1 MMRDGMRDGYLT
13 VYMAI
18 TTMLILS
25 LCLAL
30 IEGVR
35 SNAIRLEAECVT
47 DIGLNSIMAEYHRE
61 LLSQY
66 NIFAIDASYGTDV
79 AVKKNTEKHL
89 KDYLDRNMSL
99 DDIFLSDFFY
109 RDFLAMSTENVEL
122 TKVALL
128 TDEKGAVFR
137 TLAVD
142 AIQDDVGLGTLEE
155 LEDWLEIIEEQ
166 DLLNRDIGAEKA
178 TVDEEIME
186 YDGME
191 VEISED
197 EIEIVDIDNPTD
209 ALEAKRNVGVLSWV
223 VENPEEL
230 STASISLDNLV
241 STRMEKKA
249 ISMGNMVWQR
259 DVDEP
264 ELLERYWFQEYLLSY
279 MEHYGVEGTTNV
291 LQYQIEYL
299 VAGNASDVENLKK
312 VVNKLCAV
320 REAANAIYLFS
331 DEVKC
336 AEVDLLATSL
346 ASAML
351 VPEIAPLLKVSI
363 LLGWAYAESLYDV
376 KVLLSGGEIPLIK
389 TADTWH
395 YGLFGALF
403 GDGDSEKEDA
413 TRGLTYEDYLRIFM
427 MFTDLETL
435 TGRAMNM
442 VEVDIR
448 QTHGNQYFR
457 MDACY
462 AAIEAYIE
470 VNSAYGYEYQIT
482 RRKSYK

>member
-1 MMRDGMRDGYLT
+1 MRDRIREGYLT

-35 SNAIRLEAECVT
+35 SNAIRLETECIT

-79 AVKKNTEKHL
+79 AVKKNTEIHL
-89 KDYLDRNMSL
+89 KDYIDRNMSL

-109 RDFLAMSTENVEL
+109 RDFLAISTENVEL

-142 AIQDDVGLGTLEE
+142 AIQDDIGLGMLEE

-178 TVDEEIME
+178 IVDEDIME

-197 EIEIVDIDNPTD
+197 EFEIVDIDNPTD
-209 ALEAKRNVGVLSWV
+209 ALEAKRDVGVLSWV

-230 STASISLDNLV
+230 STAYISLDNLV
-241 STRMEKKA
+241 STRMEKET
-249 ISMGNMVWQR
+249 ISMGNLAWQR
-259 DVDEP
+259 DIDEP
-264 ELLERYWFQEYLLSY
+264 ELLERYWFQEYLLKY

-299 VAGNASDVENLKK
+299 LAGNESDIDNLKN

-336 AEVDLLATSL
+336 AEVDLLATGL

-376 KVLLSGGEIPLIK
+376 EVLLNGGEIPLMK

-403 GDGDSEKEDA
+403 GDDDSQKENV
-413 TRGLTYEDYLRIFM
+413 TIGLTYEDYLRIFM
-427 MFTDLETL
+427 MFTDLDTL
-435 TGRAMNM
+435 TVRAMNM
-442 VEVDIR
+442 VEADIR
-448 QTHGNQYFR
+448 QTSGNQYFR
-457 MDACY
+457 MDVCY
-462 AAIEAYIE
+462 GAIEAYIE